1 MGKVVVNFWRVGC
14 SGFLETAIIIFTLRH
29 LFHLLFTFRLKDVIS
44 IVIYHLCFLTSFV
57 LLNFFLL
64 VFYFINSLFKRKKCL
79 EVNTSEY

>member
-14 SGFLETAIIIFTLRH
+14 SRFLETAIIIFTLRH